1 MSRFVM
7 LVPLLIGIISS
18 AIAGTSQMSTTED
31 GKQADLQQHWSCYT
45 ASDAQTRKQR
55 IERDMLPRVVFAGET
70 QAVSIESRM
79 AMYKTPAL
87 SVAVIH
93 NGELDWSAAWGRL
106 QTDGIDADCG
116 SLFQAGSIAKPVT
129 LLAAM
134 RMKTA
139 GLIDFDKSI
148 ETYLSSYHLPAGRQ
162 TDDNPVTFR
171 NLLTHTAGVTPGGH
185 VGYAQ
190 DEPIPTDQQT
200 VRGEAPSSSRKVEV
214 LDAPGASLAYSG
226 GGYTIIEIALQ
237 DQLNKPFDKIMREWL
252 LAPVGMKQ
260 AEFTM
265 PLPTSRHP
273 YTARGYRVDGT
284 IVPGGWRNHPEQA
297 SAGLWAT
304 ATDLATFL
312 LEIRKG
318 YEGKSKVFS
327 QASVRE
333 MLAKPIDDH
342 AYGFRLIGDGD
353 QVFVTHYGGTV
364 GYRAGMTL
372 NLRTGDG
379 AVYLANSEN
388 GANLGV
394 EFFGAVSRAY
404 NWPTFREVQVTRA
417 THPVDVLQSLTGK
430 YAFAEQEWKVSVVY
444 ENQALTLLFP
454 NGDRYAMTPIQG
466 RPREFIHPDTAVRAS
481 FDGEGADL
489 LLQLYGQTGRRES
502 DIIDAG
508 RARVEIKEHVLASYI
523 GHYELSPGM
532 VFDVKQSGGHLEIQ
546 LGDQPRFPA
555 FPESDSKFFF
565 EIVDAQITFL
575 RNEAGTVVALVLHQ
589 NGRDQEAKRIEP

>member
-7 LVPLLIGIISS
+7 LIPLVIGMITST
-18 AIAGTSQMSTTED
+18 IAGTSKMSTTED
-31 GKQADLQQHWSCYT
+31 SKQAELQQHWSCYT
-45 ASDAQTRKQR
+45 ANDAQTRKQQV
-55 IERDMLPRVVFAGET
+55 EHDMLPRVVFAGEIRP
-70 QAVSIESRM
+70 VSVESRM

-93 NGELDWSAAWGRL
+93 NGKLDWSAAWGQL
-106 QTDGIDADCG
+106 QADGTGVDCG

-139 GLIDFDKSI
+139 GLIDFDKNI

-162 TDDNPVTFR
+162 TDANPVTFR

-190 DEPIPTDQQT
+190 NQPIPTDQQV
-200 VRGEAPSSSRKVEV
+200 VRGEAPSNSRKVEV

-237 DQLNKPFDKIMREWL
+237 DQLNKPFDQIMREWL

-260 AEFTM
+260 ADFTM
-265 PLPTSRHP
+265 PLPTSSHP
-273 YTARGYRVDGT
+273 YTARGHQVDGS

-318 YEGKSKVFS
+318 YEGKSDVFS

-342 AYGFRLIGDGD
+342 AYGFRLIGEGD

-372 NLRTGDG
+372 NLLTGDG
-379 AVYLANSEN
+379 AVYLTNSDN

-394 EFFGAVSRAY
+394 EFFSAVSRAY

-417 THPVDVLQSLTGK
+417 TQPVDVLQSLSGQ
-430 YAFAEQEWKVSVVY
+430 YEFAEQDWKVSVVY

-454 NGDRYAMTPIQG
+454 NGDRYAMAPVQG
-466 RPREFIHPDTAVRAS
+466 GPREFIHPDTAVRAS

-502 DIIDAG
+502 SNIDAE
-508 RARVEIKEHVLASYI
+508 RTRVEVKEHLLADYI
-523 GHYELSPGM
+523 GRYELSPGL

-555 FPESDSKFFF
+555 FPESEAKFFF

-575 RNEAGTVVALVLHQ
+575 RNEAGTVIALVLHQ
-589 NGRDQEAKRIEP
+589 GGRDQEAKRIQP

>member
-7 LVPLLIGIISS
+7 LVPLLIGVISS
-18 AIAGTSQMSTTED
+18 ANAGTSQMSTAED
-31 GKQADLQQHWSCYT
+31 SKQDQQHWSCYT
-45 ASDAQTRKQR
+45 ASGAQTRKQQV
-55 IERDMLPRVVFAGET
+55 EYDMLPRVVFAGET
-70 QAVSIESRM
+70 KPDSVESRM
-79 AMYKTPAL
+79 AMYNTPAL

-93 NGELDWSAAWGRL
+93 NGKLHWSATWGQL
-106 QTDGIDADCG
+106 QTDGTSADCG

-129 LLAAM
+129 LFAAI

-139 GLIDFDKSI
+139 GLIDFDKNI
-148 ETYLSSYHLPAGRQ
+148 ETYLSSYHLPAGPQ
-162 TDDNPVTFR
+162 TDANPVTFR
-171 NLLTHTAGVTPGGH
+171 NLLAHTAGVTPGGH

-190 DEPIPTDQQT
+190 NQPIPTDQQT
-200 VRGEAPSSSRKVEV
+200 LRGEAPSNSRRVEV

-226 GGYTIIEIALQ
+226 GGYTVVEVALQ
-237 DQLNKPFDKIMREWL
+237 DQINKPFDQIMREWL

-260 AEFTM
+260 ADFTM
-265 PLPTSRHP
+265 PLPSSNYPH
-273 YTARGYRVDGT
+273 TARGYQVDGT

-318 YEGKSKVFS
+318 YEGNSNIFS
-327 QASVRE
+327 QASILE
-333 MLAKPIDDH
+333 MLSNPIDDH
-342 AYGFRLIGDGD
+342 AYGFRLIGEGD
-353 QVFVTHYGGTV
+353 QVFLTHYGGTV

-379 AVYLANSEN
+379 AVYLTNSDN

-394 EFFGAVSRAY
+394 EFFNAVSRAY
-404 NWPTFREVQVTRA
+404 DWSAFREVQVTRA
-417 THPVDVLQSLTGK
+417 TQPVDVLQALTGQ
-430 YAFAEQEWKVSVVY
+430 YAFADQNWKVSVVY

-454 NGDRYAMTPIQG
+454 NGDRYPMVPVQG
-466 RPREFIHPDTAVRAS
+466 GSREFIHPDTAVRAR
-481 FDGEGADL
+481 FDGEGTDL
-489 LLQLYGQTGRRES
+489 RIQLYGQTGRRES
-502 DIIDAG
+502 GNIDAERMRVDVKEYLLADYVG
-508 RARVEIKEHVLASYI
+508 R
-523 GHYELSPGM
+523 YELSPGM
-532 VFDVKQSGGHLEIQ
+532 VFDVEQSGDHLEIQ
-546 LGDQPRFPA
+546 LGNQPRFPA

-589 NGRDQEAKRIEP
+589 GGRDQEAKRIEP